1 MRRSLTALSLVSVL
15 ALAACTGNAPPP
27 AQPSAASSAPLLP
40 SQEAEPATDEALAPL
55 FGTWA
60 LNPNQ
65 CEQNIKISK
74 TRFEGAENG
83 CDITSFGD
91 NGDGSFTAA
100 MSCLSQGQTAN
111 EQIRMR
117 PVFAPTGEGVEL
129 TYLNRDNLE
138 TLLLR
143 CAEPAAN

>member
-1 MRRSLTALSLVSVL
+1 MLRAPVTSRRLL
-15 ALAACTGNAPPP
+15 NPRPPP
-27 AQPSAASSAPLLP
+27 QLP
-40 SQEAEPATDEALAPL
+40 PPPQDAEPASDEALAPPVRYR
-55 FGTWA
+55 A

-100 MSCLSQGQTAN
+100 MSCASQGQTAD

-117 PVFAPTGEGVEL
+117 PVFAPTGEGVG
-129 TYLNRDNLE
+129 
-138 TLLLR
+138 
-143 CAEPAAN
+143 

>member
-1 MRRSLTALSLVSVL
+1 MRRPLIALSLVPLL

-27 AQPSAASSAPLLP
+27 AEPSSAPPAP

-60 LNPNQ
+60 LDPNQ

-100 MSCLSQGQTAN
+100 MSCLSQGQTAD

-143 CAEPAAN
+143 CAEPAAE

>member
-1 MRRSLTALSLVSVL
+1 MRQILLALSLIPAL
-15 ALAACTGNAPPP
+15 ALAACTGNEPPP
-27 AQPSAASSAPLLP
+27 AQPSAASSAPP
-40 SQEAEPATDEALAPL
+40 PPQDAEPASDEALAPL

-100 MSCLSQGQTAN
+100 MSCASQGQTAD